1 MPAKKSVV
9 QKTKKHAESEV
20 KSQKEIG
27 DKKRGALSSV
37 ATAFKTYGEDLKKI
51 GGDLALPYRHFVH
64 WNVSKTVIFAYAL
77 IAGLVFSLPFLL
89 AIGGVIFYA
98 LSFPAGEATAALV
111 SSKESIS
118 TGLINAALF
127 ENFGKAALS
136 IVLFLFVL
144 ATFSIFATYGYY
156 LLAHAY
162 RGYFEGIETPLRSNP
177 FFDWKRV
184 WKFAGVLGW
193 SSLYVLA
200 PILVGAALF
209 LVAILLFA
217 TNSEEV
223 SQNFVL

>member
-9 QKTKKHAESEV
+9 QKTKKHVESEAP
-20 KSQKEIG
+20 KEAPDERTGTFDSI
-27 DKKRGALSSV
+27 A
-37 ATAFKTYGEDLKKI
+37 AAFKLYGSDLKKT
-51 GGDLALPYRHFVH
+51 GGDVVLPYRHFVH
-64 WNVSKTVIFAYAL
+64 WNVSKAVIFGYSL
-77 IAGLVFSLPFLL
+77 VAGLVFSLPFLI
-89 AIGGVIFYA
+89 AIGAVIFYA
-98 LSFPAGEATAALV
+98 LSFPAGEATEALV

-118 TGLINAALF
+118 TTLVSAALF

-136 IVLFLFVL
+136 VILFLFVL

-162 RGYFEGIETPLRSNP
+162 RGYFEGTETPLRSNA

-217 TNSEEV
+217 TNSEEI
-223 SQNFVL
+223 SRNFVL